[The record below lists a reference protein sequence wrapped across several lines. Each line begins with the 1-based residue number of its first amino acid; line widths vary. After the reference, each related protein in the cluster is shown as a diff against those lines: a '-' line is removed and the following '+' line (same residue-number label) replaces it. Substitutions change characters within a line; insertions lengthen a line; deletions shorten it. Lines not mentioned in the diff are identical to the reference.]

1 MKIKKKMI
9 ISIAFLVLFFALHTI
24 VYADAWDVSDFDT
37 LISEG
42 KNDTAVI
49 NSTKSIMGTIINVIR
64 IVGTGVSAIML
75 TYVAIKYMS
84 AAPSEKA
91 EFKKSATAFIVG
103 AVVLF
108 AATNLL
114 KILADFAV
122 ENISAK

>member
-37 LISEG
+37 LISAG